1 MRRLNEYVPAGDRL
15 LRCGYTTGT
24 CAAAATR
31 AAAELLL
38 AGIAPDAVAIS
49 TPAGVQ
55 VIAEVEGTELTGDYA
70 CCAVRKDAGDDADVT
85 DGILVYARVR
95 RSQQGGVTIRGGAG
109 VGVVTK
115 PGLDQ
120 PPGNAAINT
129 VPRTMI
135 RKEATSAAQAHDY
148 AGGLDVEICIPAGEE
163 LAQRTFNPRLG
174 IEGGISVLGTT
185 GIVRPMS
192 EDALVESIR
201 LELRVLRAQG
211 AQLVL
216 VVPGNYGMAFAH
228 DVLGLNTGST
238 VTCSNY
244 VGPTLDEASRLGFT
258 SLLFV
263 GHIGKMAKVAGGAMN
278 THSRVTDGRA
288 EVIATHAAL
297 AGASAQTVRSIMEA
311 PTTER
316 MVDLLAQ
323 EGLLKNAMATL
334 IQRLGAHLNQ
344 RAGNG
349 MRVEAVVF
357 SQTHG
362 MLGAT
367 DSADKL
373 MAAFANTQQALGKDH
388 LATSRP
394 KEQER

>member
-1 MRRLNEYVPAGDRL
+1 MRRLNEFIPAGDRL

-38 AGIAPDAVAIS
+38 AGVAPDAVAIN
-49 TPAGVQ
+49 TPADVQ
-55 VIAEVEGTELTGDYA
+55 AVVEVEEAERTSDWA

-95 RSQQGGVTIRGGAG
+95 RSRQDGVTIRGGVG

-120 PPGNAAINT
+120 PPGSAAINT
-129 VPRTMI
+129 VPRAMI
-135 RKEATSAAQAHDY
+135 DREATNAAQAHGY
-148 AGGLDVEICIPAGEE
+148 SGGLDVEILIPTGEE

-211 AQLVL
+211 KTSAL

-228 DVLGLNTGST
+228 DALGLNTT
-238 VTCSNY
+238 NAITCSNY
-244 VGPTLDEASRLGFT
+244 FGQTLDEAARLGFA

-278 THSRVTDGRA
+278 THSRVADGRA
-288 EVIATHAAL
+288 EVIAAHAAL
-297 AGASAQTVRSIMEA
+297 AGASAHTVQSIMEA
-311 PTTER
+311 PTTDR
-316 MVDLLAQ
+316 MVDLLAHDDVL
-323 EGLLKNAMATL
+323 EPAMVTL
-334 IQRLGAHLNQ
+334 TRRLGARLRQ
-344 RAGNG
+344 RAHNV
-349 MRVEAVVF
+349 RVEAVVF
-357 SQTHG
+357 CQTHG
-362 MLGAT
+362 LLGAT
-367 DSADKL
+367 DGADEL
-373 MAAFANTQQALGKDH
+373 MAAFANTQQPLGNDCP
-388 LATSRP
+388 ATIK
-394 KEQER
+394 KEERDQ